1 MAAFRDVLSQIHRKV
16 EGARAVSLIGL
27 DGIAIDSIADDEI
40 PLETLSA
47 EFGSFIKS
55 IRLANTELKTGDVEQ
70 FALVTEKY
78 VTFLSSVTADYFIL
92 LVIEPQGNYGRARF
106 ELRKAKYALRD
117 ELS

>member
-1 MAAFRDVLSQIHRKV
+1 MPAFRDVLTDIHHKV
-16 EGARAVSLIGL
+16 EGARAISLIGL
-27 DGIAIDSIADDEI
+27 DGIAIDSIGDGEI

-55 IRLANTELKTGDVEQ
+55 IRLANTELKTGEVEQ

-78 VTFLSSVTADYFIL
+78 VTFLSSVTQEYFIL
-92 LVIEPQGNYGRARF
+92 LVIEPDGNYGRARF
-106 ELRKAKYALRD
+106 ELRKAKHALRE